1 MRIVDLFC
9 GCGGLS
15 LGFQKAGFE
24 IVAAFDNWDDAIAV
38 YRQNFKHQVFKQDLS
53 DVEDSIQ
60 KIRPFTPDMII
71 GGPPCQ
77 DFSSA
82 GKRDENHGRG
92 DLTIDFAEIVAAIKP
107 KWFVMENVDRIIKT
121 QKLIDAREIFKSCG
135 YGLTQA
141 ILNAS
146 RCGVPQRRKRFILIG
161 HLGDTDDFLSSVIEK
176 RLSEKEMTVA
186 DYFGEQ
192 IDIKYYYRHPRSY
205 VRRGIF
211 SIDEPS
217 PTIRG
222 VNRPVPSGYQIHS
235 NDPVSSLE
243 GIRPLTTLERSMIQT
258 FPKSFK
264 FLGTKTGME
273 QMIGNAVPVNLG
285 KFVGDA
291 IMGYLGV
298 NNPID
303 FQELQKEFPK
313 SIVNHSNDNQ
323 NCDINTIES
332 KHVLISLVTNNNIDM
347 FLDGSARLYYT
358 GKKFPSTV
366 ALNKLY
372 YFMPYVKKKG
382 IRDIYIITIAR
393 VGSKH
398 ELHPQADENDLRLV
412 FEIKRLGELFSDFQ
426 PIHLKIWNTF
436 TDMTL
441 GELMEQIHVT
451 ALTDC
456 LMHKK

>member
-38 YRQNFKHQVFKQDLS
+38 YHQNFKHQVVKQDLS
-53 DVEDSIQ
+53 EVEDSIQ
-60 KIRPFTPDMII
+60 KIRQFTPDMII

-92 DLTIDFAEIVAAIKP
+92 DLTIDFARIVAAIRP
-107 KWFVMENVDRIIKT
+107 QWFVMENVDRIIKT
-121 QKLIDAREIFKSCG
+121 QKLIEARTIFKSCG
-135 YGLTQA
+135 YGLTQT

-161 HLGDTDDFLSSVIEK
+161 HLGDTDDFMSAILDN
-176 RLSEKEMTVA
+176 RQSEKEMTVA

-192 IDIKYYYRHPRSY
+192 IDIKFYYRHPRSY

-235 NDPVSSLE
+235 NDPVSSLD

-264 FLGTKTGME
+264 FLGSKTDME

-285 KFVGDA
+285 KYVGDA
-291 IMGYLGV
+291 IMSYLGID
-298 NNPID
+298 NPID
-303 FQELQKEFPK
+303 FGELQEEYPI
-313 SIVNHSNDNQ
+313 SIVNHSKDFQ
-323 NCDINTIES
+323 DCDLNSIEK
-332 KHVLISLVTNNNIDM
+332 KHVLISLVTNENIDL

-382 IRDIYIITIAR
+382 IRDIYIINIAR

-412 FEIKRLGELFSDFQ
+412 FEITRLGELFTDYQ
-426 PIHLKIWNTF
+426 PIRLKIWDTF
-436 TDMTL
+436 SDTTI
-441 GELMEQIHVT
+441 GELINKIQ
-451 ALTDC
+451 ASANTDC
-456 LMHKK
+456 LIIND